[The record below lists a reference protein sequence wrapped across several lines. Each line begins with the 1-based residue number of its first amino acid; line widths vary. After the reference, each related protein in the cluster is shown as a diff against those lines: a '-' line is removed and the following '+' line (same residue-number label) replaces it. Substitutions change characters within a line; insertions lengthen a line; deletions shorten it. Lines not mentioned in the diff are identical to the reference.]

1 MNIHH
6 FSARRCLS
14 LIVALAVVFSCFIIS
29 TADVSAASVSASAY
43 FVCDNVRLTE
53 LTPGRIM
60 ASVYIFSSSDEKV
73 IISLGY
79 YDSDGTLLDF
89 SPKVIDASVPG
100 LKNLFITVPST
111 VTDSQYIKLIGM
123 TAESMQPIS
132 ISNSTLVYRDP
143 YILGV
148 ETAYTGLSERY
159 YTLDSPNGSINVEST
174 AAAVAESGTPLRLKD
189 MAEGEYAFESALSP
203 RYRLTYNGTSVSRSL
218 YRSGS
223 STQRWKLE
231 EYGSGYAVAH
241 SDGGYLAIEN
251 GEIVV
256 RDEKYEW
263 SLTLYGETPF
273 TLMTSLDGFK
283 LLTAA
288 QQQRV
293 IEICTSIGAD
303 VFPSAVTTGSSWL
316 DSREASFKDLY
327 YSRSTTTAEEQRDK
341 ILEIVSQPLFGSLVD
356 YYTISETF
364 PGCATSITQSA
375 PVKTKHIM
383 WDLVEVNG
391 EYFSDDGVN
400 YIYDANNPINC
411 YVITVTYKNATSSQ
425 TVKVYCV
432 DPDFENVQN
441 TITAFG
447 NFPYNYRKY
456 IKNIYVYAPTN
467 ANSYNCG
474 AEELYVRLSGVTSV
488 QGIMKG
494 IAHELGHSVD
504 YNANGNPNN
513 SETHWCQGSAW
524 QGYVA
529 ADIATISTYG
539 SSNYYEGLAEF
550 SRVYFICYGDRDLQ
564 LAIQQLYPNR
574 YGSFE
579 RMLTKIGGIGMY

>member
-1 MNIHH
+1 MNISR
-6 FSARRCLS
+6 FPARRCLS
-14 LIVALAVVFSCFIIS
+14 LIIALAVIFSCFTVS
-29 TADVSAASVSASAY
+29 VADASAASITAYVS
-43 FVCDNVRLTE
+43 FVCDNVRITE
-53 LTPGRIM
+53 LTPGKIM
-60 ASVYIFSSSDEKV
+60 ASVYVSSSSDERL
-73 IISLGY
+73 IFSLGY

-89 SPKVIDASVPG
+89 SPKVLDAGVSG
-100 LKNLFITVPST
+100 LNYLFITVPST
-111 VTDSQYIKLIGM
+111 VTDSQYIKVIGM

-132 ISNSTLVYRDP
+132 ISNSTLVYMDP

-159 YTLDSPNGSINVEST
+159 YTLDSPNGSIDVENT
-174 AAAVAESGTPLRLKD
+174 AAAVSESGTPLRLKD

-203 RYRLTYNGTSVSRSL
+203 RRRLTYKDGSVSRSL
-218 YRSGS
+218 YISGS
-223 STQRWKLE
+223 SAQRWKLE

-251 GEIVV
+251 GEVVV

-283 LLTAA
+283 LLSEEER
-288 QQQRV
+288 QRV

-327 YSRSTTTAEEQRDK
+327 YSRYDMTAEEQRDK
-341 ILEIVSQPLFGSLVD
+341 ILEIVSQPLFGDLVS

-364 PGCATSITQSA
+364 PGCAASVTQSD

-383 WDLVEVNG
+383 WDLVEVDG
-391 EYFSDDGVN
+391 EYFSDDGEDH
-400 YIYDANNPINC
+400 IYDANNPINC
-411 YVITVTYKNATSSQ
+411 YVITVTYKNETSSQ
-425 TVKVYCV
+425 TVNVYCV

-474 AEELYVRLSGVTSV
+474 AEELFVRLSGVTNV
-488 QGIMKG
+488 KNIMLG

-504 YNANGNPNN
+504 YNANGNPDNT
-513 SETHWCQGSAW
+513 SSHWCQGSAW
-524 QGYVA
+524 QGYVK

-574 YGSFE
+574 YASFE
-579 RMLTKIGGIGMY
+579 RLLTKIGGINMY